1 MKNFKGMTKNEIAIA
16 TRHMNAFIENF
27 GDKITI
33 EKSLYDK
40 TFTINSDGRD
50 VQVGIKSIEY
60 VNGWLYGCVQMK
72 NGIVKQD

>member
-1 MKNFKGMTKNEIAIA
+1 MKNFKGMTKNETAIA
-16 TRHMNAFIENF
+16 TRYMNAFIENF

-33 EKSLYDK
+33 EKSLYDN
-40 TFTINSDGRD
+40 TFTINFDGRD

-72 NGIVKQD
+72 NGIVK

>member
-1 MKNFKGMTKNEIAIA
+1 MKNFKGMTKNEVAIA
-16 TRHMNAFIENF
+16 TRYMNAFIENF

-40 TFTINSDGRD
+40 TFTINFDGRD

-60 VNGWLYGCVQMK
+60 VNGWLYGCVQTK
-72 NGIVKQD
+72 NGIVK